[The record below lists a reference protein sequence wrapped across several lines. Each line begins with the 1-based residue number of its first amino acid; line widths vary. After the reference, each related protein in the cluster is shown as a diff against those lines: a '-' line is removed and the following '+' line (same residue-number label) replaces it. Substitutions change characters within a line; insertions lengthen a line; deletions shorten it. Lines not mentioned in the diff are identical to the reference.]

1 MDQFWTILN
10 NSDSFEHI
18 FSKPYCNMDPL
29 RKNYTSVI
37 CHRYFAS
44 LVKKFEFSVPKWIET
59 CRTGQMAKSVHE
71 PKPAPNL
78 GARPQKQ
85 AQMRSS
91 SNFKSASCVNWSYTV
106 SFLQVSAASGAL
118 VRIRCGRNP
127 FLSMCEGGSILIF
140 GFLLWGPR
148 SQEHVYIILFI
159 STFLII

>member
-18 FSKPYCNMDPL
+18 FSKTYCNMDPL

-59 CRTGQMAKSVHE
+59 CRTGQMVKSVHE

-118 VRIRCGRNP
+118 VESYKQALVKPWWSSGDALMKFWHVRCSLWSSPIN
-127 FLSMCEGGSILIF
+127 GSIL
-140 GFLLWGPR
+140 
-148 SQEHVYIILFI
+148 
-159 STFLII
+159 

>member
-10 NSDSFEHI
+10 NSDSFQHI
-18 FSKPYCNMDPL
+18 FSKIHCNMDPL

-118 VRIRCGRNP
+118 VESYKQALVKPWWNP
-127 FLSMCEGGSILIF
+127 GKILVRQISLGSSPIN
-140 GFLLWGPR
+140 G
-148 SQEHVYIILFI
+148 
-159 STFLII
+159 